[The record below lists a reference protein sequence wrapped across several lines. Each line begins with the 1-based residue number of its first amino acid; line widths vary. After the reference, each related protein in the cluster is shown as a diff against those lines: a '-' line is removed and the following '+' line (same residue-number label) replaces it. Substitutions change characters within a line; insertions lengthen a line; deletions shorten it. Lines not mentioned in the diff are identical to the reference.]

1 MDGFAK
7 EVSDGMKVRIGVQWL
22 RLYAPKAGALGS
34 IPGQG
39 SRSYILHLEIPT
51 ATSKTQQT
59 QINKYFKKY
68 MYLFG
73 SPGPNF
79 LRGVVCPSE

>member
-51 ATSKTQQT
+51 ATSNTQQT
-59 QINKYFKKY
+59 QINKYFKNIFI
-68 MYLFG
+68 YLG
-73 SPGPNF
+73 LLG
-79 LRGVVCPSE
+79 LPS